1 MFRQLSL
8 KAQLATGF
16 AAVVLVFVFT
26 LAVVA
31 TWLVQLEGGVRRT
44 SQHSLPLVLA
54 LDGMDL
60 ARSEVQQFLTDVSAT
75 HDEAAYQEADR
86 AAKTFRSA
94 AASAAALLQAQGD
107 TAAVNALNAVLAR
120 FEAFNTSGQR
130 MARAYVAEGREAGN
144 RLMKGSAGQPGFD
157 QVSAA
162 LGEQLTALR
171 EQQLQ
176 QVQQGTASDLQAAS
190 RIQRVM
196 LWGGLV
202 ATAVA
207 ALFGTLIVRIV
218 LQQLGGEPRVAV
230 QLAQRV
236 GAGDLA
242 TPIRLRRGD
251 STSLLAQLQAMQ
263 EALRAVVGTVRDKAQ
278 GVAQASSEIEQGNA
292 DLSSRTAT
300 QAGSLEE
307 TAASM
312 AQINGTV
319 QQGAAGTQQARDMAA
334 RASATAEQA
343 DALVARFVDTMQG
356 ITQASGQIADIIGV
370 IDGIAFQTNLLAL
383 NAAVEA
389 ARAGTQGRGFAVVA
403 AEVRNLAGRS
413 AEAAKAVKVL
423 INTSVERVEQ
433 GSALV
438 TQARAAM
445 AGVVDGIRQVNHR
458 MDDMARANGEQS
470 AGVAQV
476 TEAVRQMDQVTQHN
490 AALVEQ
496 SAAAAAALR
505 QQAQTLSQAVAVF
518 RLSASPA

>member
-1 MFRQLSL
+1 VTDSCQGPKRP
-8 KAQLATGF
+8 ATGF
-16 AAVVLVFVFT
+16 AAVVLVFVVT
-26 LAVVA
+26 LAVV
-31 TWLVQLEGGVRRT
+31 L
-44 SQHSLPLVLA
+44 
-54 LDGMDL
+54 
-60 ARSEVQQFLTDVSAT
+60 
-75 HDEAAYQEADR
+75 
-86 AAKTFRSA
+86 
-94 AASAAALLQAQGD
+94 
-107 TAAVNALNAVLAR
+107 
-120 FEAFNTSGQR
+120 
-130 MARAYVAEGREAGN
+130 ARAYVAEGREAGN

-176 QVQQGTASDLQAAS
+176 RVQQGTAGDLQTAS
-190 RIQRVM
+190 RIQRAM

-202 ATAVA
+202 ATGMAV
-207 ALFGTLIVRIV
+207 LFGTLIVRIV
-218 LQQLGGEPRVAV
+218 LQQLGGEPRVAA

-242 TPIRLRRGD
+242 TPIRLRPGD
-251 STSLLAQLQAMQ
+251 RTSLLAQLQAMQ

-278 GVAQASSEIEQGNA
+278 GVAQASSAIEQGNA

-334 RASATAEQA
+334 RASATAEEA

-356 ITQASGQIADIIGV
+356 ITQASTQIADIIGV

-403 AEVRNLAGRS
+403 AEVRSLAGRS

-423 INTSVERVEQ
+423 ISTSVERVEQ

-458 MDDMARANGEQS
+458 MDDMARVVDEITAAGGQALANGASVTDEPPWPRWCS
-470 AGVAQV
+470 RPWTPGAGSTSWSTTPASCA
-476 TEAVRQMDQVTQHN
+476 TRASPRW
-490 AALVEQ
+490 
-496 SAAAAAALR
+496 
-505 QQAQTLSQAVAVF
+505 TLEDF
-518 RLSASPA
+518 RLVLDVHLMGAVTAPRRCGN